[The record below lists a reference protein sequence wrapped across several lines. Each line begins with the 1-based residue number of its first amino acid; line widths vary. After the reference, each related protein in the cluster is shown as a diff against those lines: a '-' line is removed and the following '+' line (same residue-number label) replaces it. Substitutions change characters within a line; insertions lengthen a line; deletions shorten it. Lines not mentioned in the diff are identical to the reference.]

1 MRLSSAAQA
10 NQRMVDRLIAEG
22 AVWSP
27 PLVAAFRA
35 TPRHSFLDRVFQY
48 QRKSDRWREIITRD
62 PDAQE
67 VSVLYSDR
75 ALITRLASAGAGHA
89 PVPVSSSTQPS
100 LMAQMLE
107 DIKLQAG
114 ISVLEVGTGT
124 GYNAALLSHVVG
136 PGLVTS
142 VEVDREVLA
151 EAWDHLRKY
160 SDRKVALKHADGRSG
175 FPESAPYD
183 RIIVT
188 AATPDLEPAWLEQ
201 LADKGLL
208 VAPLALAPGLA
219 FIVRGAVTEG
229 VFHGRL
235 TRAAYFMPLRAE
247 NEPGLSDLQSAL
259 PSGEM
264 PRLEAPWVGWF
275 DRRRTRSSW
284 LGFSQSMAFL
294 GFVQGMGIH
303 YRVGEDGQP
312 FYGVSRGTSHCWFG
326 LREWQVNGEGGRML
340 GISLWQEFLNAGGPW
355 PTDFRLRA
363 SPRGGLR
370 PGHRT
375 AFIRQD
381 ERCQQLWELPESR
394 DRPGWF

>member
-1 MRLSSAAQA
+1 MRLSSAEHA

-22 AVWSP
+22 ALWSP

-48 QRKSDRWREIITRD
+48 QRKSDRWREIITRE

-67 VSVLYSDR
+67 LQLLYSDR
-75 ALITRLASAGAGHA
+75 ALITRLASPGQGRAL
-89 PVPVSSSTQPS
+89 VPVSSSTQPS

-114 ISVLEVGTGT
+114 NSVLEVGAGT
-124 GYNAALLSHVVG
+124 GYNAALLSYIVG

-151 EAWDHLRKY
+151 EAWDHLRKFP
-160 SDRKVALKHADGRSG
+160 DRTVALKHADGRSG
-175 FPESAPYD
+175 HPQSAPFD
-183 RIIVT
+183 RIMVT

-208 VAPLALAPGLA
+208 VAPLALASGLA
-219 FIVRGAVTEG
+219 YIVRGTVTEG
-229 VFHGRL
+229 IFHGRL
-235 TRAAYFMPLRAE
+235 TRAAYFMPLRTEDEAG
-247 NEPGLSDLQSAL
+247 PSDLQSVL
-259 PSGEM
+259 PSGDL
-264 PRLEAPWVGWF
+264 PRLKAPWAGWF
-275 DRRRTRSSW
+275 DRRRSRSSW

-294 GFVQGMGIH
+294 GFVQRLGIH

-312 FYGVSRGTSHCWFG
+312 FYGVSRGDSHCWFG
-326 LREWQVNGEGGRML
+326 PREWQVNGEGGRML
-340 GISLWQEFLNAGGPW
+340 GFSLWEEFLDAGGPW
-355 PTDFRLRA
+355 PTEFRLRA
-363 SPRGGLR
+363 APRGGLR
-370 PGHRT
+370 TGPRA
-375 AFIRQD
+375 AFIRQG